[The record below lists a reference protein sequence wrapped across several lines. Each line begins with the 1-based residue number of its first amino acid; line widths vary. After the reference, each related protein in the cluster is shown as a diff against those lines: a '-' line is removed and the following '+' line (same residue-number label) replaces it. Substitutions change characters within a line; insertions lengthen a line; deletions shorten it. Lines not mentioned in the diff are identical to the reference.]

1 MADQLGTF
9 GLVVGIA
16 LLLAGIGSVVL
27 AAAGPLT
34 KPHPR
39 SSGGGI

>member
-16 LLLAGIGSVVL
+16 LLLAGIGFVVL
-27 AAAGPLT
+27 AAAGT
-34 KPHPR
+34 TGEAT
-39 SSGGGI
+39 SSK